1 MPGSPTMRAKRG
13 VRSSADLLEQLPQ
26 RGELLLAAD
35 EGGGERAQ
43 LRAGARQGGGR
54 EPGAERLAL
63 ALEGDEVA
71 GVEREDLLG
80 GRVRRL
86 ADRDRHRRGG
96 ALQAGGDVD
105 GVAGEEA
112 LARAGVD
119 VEAHQGLAG
128 VDADA
133 HLDGL
138 AGDARQGVD
147 LVDQAQAGAHGALG
161 VVLVQRGHAEDGD
174 HGVADVLLDGA
185 AVGLDDAPGR
195 RVVAAQVGVD
205 RARGRCVPRGR

>member
-1 MPGSPTMRAKRG
+1 M
-13 VRSSADLLEQLPQ
+13 RSSEPVRA
-26 RGELLLAAD
+26 RGAVAI
-35 EGGGERAQ
+35 Q
-43 LRAGARQGGGR
+43 ARQ
-54 EPGAERLAL
+54 RLAL
-63 ALEGDEVA
+63 ALERDGVA
-71 GVEREDLLG
+71 GVEGEDLLG
-80 GRVRRL
+80 GGVRGL
-86 ADRDRHRRGG
+86 ADRDRHRRRR

-133 HLDGL
+133 DLDGL

-161 VVLVQRGHAEDGD
+161 VVLVQRRHAEDGD
-174 HGVADVLLDGA
+174 HGVADELLDGA

-195 RVVAAQVGVD
+195 RVVAAQEGVD
-205 RARGRCVPRGR
+205 RARGRCARRGP

>member
-1 MPGSPTMRAKRG
+1 MRSSEPVRARGAVAIQARSGWLLPLSVTAWQASNEKTFSVAACVASPTAT
-13 VRSSADLLEQLPQ
+13 AI
-26 RGELLLAAD
+26 
-35 EGGGERAQ
+35 
-43 LRAGARQGGGR
+43 
-54 EPGAERLAL
+54 
-63 ALEGDEVA
+63 
-71 GVEREDLLG
+71 
-80 GRVRRL
+80 
-86 ADRDRHRRGG
+86 GG
-96 ALQAGGDVD
+96 AARLQAGGDVD

-133 HLDGL
+133 DLDGL
-138 AGDARQGVD
+138 AADARQGVD

-174 HGVADVLLDGA
+174 HGVADELLDGA

-195 RVVAAQVGVD
+195 CVVAAQEGVD
-205 RARGRCVPRGR
+205 ELGVVALGE